1 MLFELDPDWYVVVA
15 LDVYPP
21 SIAVLDPDTFDWVLP
36 ANTEEVNN
44 NNIVNIR
51 GIFIIKFRLL
61 LMIHSIQT

>member
-1 MLFELDPDWYVVVA
+1 MNDDE
-15 LDVYPP
+15 DV
-21 SIAVLDPDTFDWVLP
+21 DDEDDE
-36 ANTEEVNN
+36 EEVNN